1 MALSRS
7 LSVSYRRE
15 LRAPFALCGSHS
27 ARGFVSARAP
37 SSAPCLT
44 THTPIATTAKE
55 VLNNLVYSTP
65 STPLSLEIRP
75 GTRPATSG
83 QFQFPGPNWPRVTPG
98 DSPGHFPTPGGRFE
112 DQFGSVQANFGPNSS
127 PAGSNS
133 SPTGFNSSPA
143 GSKSSP
149 AGSKSSPAG
158 SFETRVWS
166 LA

>member
-1 MALSRS
+1 MIK
-7 LSVSYRRE
+7 
-15 LRAPFALCGSHS
+15 
-27 ARGFVSARAP
+27 
-37 SSAPCLT
+37 SSAGAGRGAS
-44 THTPIATTAKE
+44 AT
-55 VLNNLVYSTP
+55 VLRLQP
-65 STPLSLEIRP
+65 PLEIRP

-133 SPTGFNSSPA
+133 SPTGFNSSSA

-166 LA
+166 LVPGLISSVRESFQLAAGKLFHTTAGMFSASCGGVSTRLRKIFS

>member
-1 MALSRS
+1 MRAEGGEQYVGAIRHSPRRSTDTIPTYSRHNTDTIPTQ
-7 LSVSYRRE
+7 YRHSPTTLPKN
-15 LRAPFALCGSHS
+15 LRKFTRNQ
-27 ARGFVSARAP
+27 ARDQ
-37 SSAPCLT
+37 T
-44 THTPIATTAKE
+44 
-55 VLNNLVYSTP
+55 
-65 STPLSLEIRP
+65 
-75 GTRPATSG
+75 G
-83 QFQFPGPNWPRVTPG
+83 QFRSIPVPGPQLASGDPRRLPG
-98 DSPGHFPTPGGRFE
+98 PLPTPGGRFE